1 MRSRY
6 FEANTEEERISIF
19 QEYFDRDIETFFT
32 SSISCCTECH
42 DDFRAQ
48 WPGTV
53 SHDLELQYGHQTV
66 DDFIEQS
73 RIQDAFHAEEIEH
86 YSKFLECPNCGATL
100 DRDFWIYEHPFR
112 VPREFFDQLGEIA
125 QLASRTPFLLLTHEF
140 AAEVFEII
148 LGQAAKVAPALIE
161 GTLFRSRRA
170 DGVPNPMLQDFG
182 APPSDKVPEGRYN
195 HAAHPMMYLAKAKE
209 TALAEVGSQGARF
222 HVAEVELLS
231 PFRVLNL
238 SSLGEAETRAEIV
251 FQCLA
256 RSALCAAPRLGEGWT
271 KREYV
276 FTRFVADC
284 ARHAGFDAIEF
295 GSTKHPSGTNIVL
308 LEPPATLDGFA
319 KLLTIETL
327 DL

>member
-1 MRSRY
+1 MRSKC

-19 QEYFDRDIETFFT
+19 QDYFERDIETFFT
-32 SSISCCTECH
+32 SSISCCTGCH
-42 DDFRAQ
+42 DDFKAH

-53 SHDLELQYGHQTV
+53 SHDVELQHGYQTV
-66 DDFIEQS
+66 GDFIEQS

-100 DRDFWIYEHPFR
+100 DREFWIYEHPFD

-125 QLASRTPFLLLTHEF
+125 QLADRAPFLLLTHEF
-140 AAEVFEII
+140 AAEVFKII
-148 LGQAAKVAPALIE
+148 QTEAMKVAPALIE
-161 GTLFRSRRA
+161 GTLFRSRA
-170 DGVPNPMLQDFG
+170 AEEVPNPTLQDFA
-182 APPSDKVPEGRYN
+182 APPAHVVSEGRYN
-195 HAAHPMMYLAKAKE
+195 HAAHPMMYLAKAKK
-209 TALAEVGSQGARF
+209 TALEEVGSQGARF
-222 HVAEVELLS
+222 HVAEIELLS
-231 PFRVLNL
+231 QFRVLNL

-276 FTRFVADC
+276 FTRFIADC

-319 KLLTIETL
+319 RLVTIETL
-327 DL
+327 DF